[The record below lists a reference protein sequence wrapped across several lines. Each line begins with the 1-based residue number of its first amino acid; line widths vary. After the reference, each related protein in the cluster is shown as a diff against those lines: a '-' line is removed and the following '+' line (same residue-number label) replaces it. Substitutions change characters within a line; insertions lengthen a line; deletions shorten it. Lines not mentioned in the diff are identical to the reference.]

1 MSTTGLKSLDRGLE
15 STNIWLNEMMKLLN
29 WDDRERAYR
38 GFRAVLHALRDRLT
52 VDETAHLAA
61 QLPMFLKGLYY
72 DGWHPAHKPVK
83 ERSKEQFL
91 EHIHKQ
97 FEFELTADPEE
108 ITRAVFTVIANHVTA
123 GEVDDVKHV
132 LPAEIRELW
141 P

>member
-15 STNIWLNEMMKLLN
+15 STNIWLNEMMKLLD
-29 WDDRERAYR
+29 WDSRERAYH
-38 GFRAVLHALRDRLT
+38 GLRAVLHALRDRLT

-61 QLPMFLKGLYY
+61 QLPMFLKALYY

-83 ERSKEQFL
+83 ERSKEEFL
-91 EHIHKQ
+91 EHVRKA
-97 FEFELTADPEE
+97 FEFDATADPEE

-123 GEVDDVKHV
+123 GEIDDVKHV